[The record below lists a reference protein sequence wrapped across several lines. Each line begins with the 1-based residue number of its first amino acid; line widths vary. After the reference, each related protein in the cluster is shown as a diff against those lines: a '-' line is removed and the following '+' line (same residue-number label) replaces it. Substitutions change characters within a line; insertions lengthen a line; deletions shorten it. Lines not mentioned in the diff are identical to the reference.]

1 MEFSQKLILL
11 RRQKELTQEELA
23 EKLFVS
29 RTAVS
34 KWESGRGYPSIESLK
49 KISEIFS
56 VSLDELLSAEE
67 TVVIAEKDKS
77 ENHRRIIDLI
87 FGLLDIAAI
96 ALFFLPFFGE
106 KTGEVIK
113 SVALV
118 SLHTSYLTVLYYI
131 FVSFL
136 VLCGILTLA
145 LQGFEKAFWTKHKS
159 PLSLLLSLTCV
170 LLFTVSLQP
179 YAAVLLLLFLVIKA
193 LTLKVSSR

>member
-67 TVVIAEKDKS
+67 TVVIAEKDKI
-77 ENHRRIIDLI
+77 ENHRRITDLI

-113 SVALV
+113 SVPLV
-118 SLHTSYLTVLYYI
+118 SLPTSYLTVLYYI

-145 LQGFEKAFWTKHKS
+145 LQGFEKAFWTKLKS